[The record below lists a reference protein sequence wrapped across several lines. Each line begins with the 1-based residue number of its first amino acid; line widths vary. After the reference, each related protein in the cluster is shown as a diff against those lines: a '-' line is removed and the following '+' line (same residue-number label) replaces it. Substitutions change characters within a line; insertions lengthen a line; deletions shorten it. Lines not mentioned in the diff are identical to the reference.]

1 MARPELSV
9 LVPTRNRPDTLARC
23 LTALARQS
31 IHRVI
36 EIVVVDDGSKDRES
50 VARIVAE
57 TPGAR
62 LVRQLGAGVAAARN
76 TGVDAARAPLLCL
89 IDDDCDP
96 VVDWAESFR
105 AALLTGADAVAGPT
119 LNGFPGDVLGD
130 ATQTIVNYLAAH
142 SSNSRSPIPFAPGSN
157 LAFTAETAGELPFDE
172 GYGPGGEDR
181 DWCARL
187 ARSGRTLA
195 WEPRAIVRH
204 YQELTIASFLV
215 KHVNWGRG
223 AHRFRRTHP
232 DVPLLE
238 SPSFYASLIARG
250 FQQGLATGTLVC
262 LAQLATAAGYLDDAV
277 STQRRTRGESLTGT
291 VRRNAGG

>member
-1 MARPELSV
+1 MLPEVSV
-9 LVPTRNRPDTLARC
+9 LVPTRNRPEALARC
-23 LTALARQS
+23 LAALTRQS
-31 IHRVI
+31 IHRVL
-36 EIVVVDDGSKDRES
+36 EIVVVDDGSEDQES

-62 LVRQLGAGVAAARN
+62 LVRKLGAGVAAARN
-76 TGVDAARAPLLCL
+76 AGIEAARAPLLCL

-96 VVDWAESFR
+96 VVDWAERFR
-105 AALLTGADAVAGPT
+105 AALLGGADTVAGPT
-119 LNGFPGDVLGD
+119 LNGFPNDILGD

-142 SSNSRSPIPFAPGSN
+142 SNTRSPIAFAPGSN
-157 LAFTAETAGELPFDE
+157 LAFTAETARALPFDE

-187 ARSGRTLA
+187 VRSGRTLT
-195 WEPRAIVRH
+195 WEPQAIVRH
-204 YQELTIASFLV
+204 YQELTLASFLV

-238 SPSFYASLIARG
+238 TPSFYTGLVAKG
-250 FQQGLATGTLVC
+250 FGQGLATGTLVC

-277 STQRRTRGESLTGT
+277 SMHRGARTSITETA
-291 VRRNAGG
+291 RRNAGG